1 MNLILVVG
9 FVLGLW
15 GGLVEGLLTLEG
27 MREITNV
34 TRVAWGHV
42 VNVQSNFERGL
53 ETGQVSFKNE
63 DDREEVE
70 DTVTAALRIL
80 DTTILEMLNIPLSTP
95 SSPSYSDQ
103 CPQIITEYHA
113 FLSITTHFLR
123 AVEDKQFNYRW
134 SASSSVFAGLG
145 WLQGIWASRQ
155 TNIQH
160 KSFIEQQ
167 MALYEW
173 TDCFGGDGGRGEK
186 NEVLRRGV
194 EVVEYVN
201 DLLDTF

>member
-1 MNLILVVG
+1 
-9 FVLGLW
+9 
-15 GGLVEGLLTLEG
+15 
-27 MREITNV
+27 V

-42 VNVQSNFERGL
+42 VNVENVIEKRSVNGRVELRDL
-53 ETGQVSFKNE
+53 RDR
-63 DDREEVE
+63 DDRDGEEVE

-95 SSPSYSDQ
+95 SSPSSSDQ
-103 CPQIITEYHA
+103 CPQIVAEYHD

-123 AVEDKQFNYRW
+123 AIEDKQFNYRW
-134 SASSSVFAGLG
+134 GASSSVFEGLG
-145 WLQGIWASRQ
+145 WLQGIWASRK

-160 KSFIEQQ
+160 RSFIEQQ

-173 TDCFGGDGGRGEK
+173 TGCFGSDGGRGEK